1 MTARSSETYRPGSGT
16 GWALGALGLFV
27 ITEAILL
34 MAGEDLYWIST
45 GCLTILLAVAGWA
58 IGHYRS
64 LFEKSLGELT
74 AMSDIGGTPTQFRHV
89 DKWTRTL
96 FDFWPWP
103 FVSAMIVGVLWIATL
118 LALEPAFT
126 KHWLNVGVIVF
137 FVPIVIVG
145 AWGSF
150 IAVGAVW
157 AVVET
162 AKGGLEA
169 PFSVVRDP
177 VIAEIEHGWRSAG
190 FFIVVV
196 YVMLLIA
203 FSKGPHGLEG
213 YLLGW
218 LAVFAVFPLLWWVAG
233 GYQLHRMLTDLK
245 DDNIA
250 IARTDVAKLADAIA
264 GESSEVTLQ
273 EFNAALDIE
282 AKVEAMPA
290 WPSAP
295 GGVASFVVAMIPIA
309 IQSSLVY
316 AGIAESL

>member
-1 MTARSSETYRPGSGT
+1 MTARSSESYRPGSGT
-16 GWALGALGLFV
+16 KWALGALSLFV
-27 ITEAILL
+27 ITEAVLL
-34 MAGEDLYWIST
+34 LAGEDPYWIST

-74 AMSDIGGTPTQFRHV
+74 AMSDIKGERAQSEHV
-89 DKWTRTL
+89 NTWTGTL

-103 FVSAMIVGVLWIATL
+103 FVCTMVVGVSWIATL
-118 LALEPAFT
+118 LVLEPAFPE
-126 KHWLNVGVIVF
+126 HWLNIGVAVF
-137 FVPIVIVG
+137 FVPIVVVG

-162 AKGGLEA
+162 TKDGLKA

-177 VIAEIEHGWRSAG
+177 VIAGIEHGWRSAG

-196 YVMLLIA
+196 YVMLLTA
-203 FSKGPHGLEG
+203 FSQGPHGLDG
-213 YLLGW
+213 YLLAW
-218 LAVFAVFPLLWWVAG
+218 LFVFAVFPLLWWGVG
-233 GYQLHRMLTDLK
+233 GFQLHRMLIDLK
-245 DDNIA
+245 DDNIT
-250 IARTDVAKLADAIA
+250 IARADVAKLAVALA
-264 GESSEVTLQ
+264 GDSSDVTLQ

-295 GGVASFVVAMIPIA
+295 GGIASFVVAIVPIA

-316 AGIAESL
+316 AGVAESL

>member
-1 MTARSSETYRPGSGT
+1 MTARAFESHQLGSAT
-16 GWALGALGLFV
+16 KWALGGLALFV

-34 MAGEDLYWIST
+34 LAGEDPYWIST

-64 LFEKSLGELT
+64 LFEKSLGALT
-74 AMSDIGGTPTQFRHV
+74 AMTTIGGTSKATEHV
-89 DKWTRTL
+89 NKWTGAL
-96 FDFWPWP
+96 FDFVPWP
-103 FVSAMIVGVLWIATL
+103 LVSVMVVGAVWIATL
-118 LALEPAFT
+118 LALDPAFT
-126 KHWLNVGVIVF
+126 NQWLNVGVTLF
-137 FVPIVIVG
+137 FAPIVIVG

-162 AKGGLEA
+162 ANSGLTA

-177 VIAEIEHGWRSAG
+177 VVAGIERGWRGAG
-190 FFIVVV
+190 LFIVVV
-196 YVMLLIA
+196 YVMLLTA
-203 FSKGPHGLEG
+203 FSQGPHGLDG
-213 YLLGW
+213 YLLPW
-218 LAVFAVFPLLWWVAG
+218 LAVFAIFPLLWWVAG
-233 GYQLHRMLTDLK
+233 SFQLHRMLTDLK
-245 DDNIA
+245 EDNIT
-250 IARTDVAKLADAIA
+250 IARTDVMRLAEALA
-264 GESSEVTLQ
+264 GDSSDVTLQ

-295 GGVASFVVAMIPIA
+295 GGVASFVVAMVPIA

-316 AGIAESL
+316 AGVVETL

>member
-1 MTARSSETYRPGSGT
+1 MTARFSESYRPGSGT
-16 GWALGALGLFV
+16 KWALGAFGLFV

-34 MAGEDLYWIST
+34 LAGEDPYWISA

-74 AMSDIGGTPTQFRHV
+74 AMSDIGGTRAQSEHV
-89 DKWTRTL
+89 EKWTARL

-103 FVSAMIVGVLWIATL
+103 FVCVMIVGVLWSATL
-118 LALEPAFT
+118 LALEPAFP

-137 FVPIVIVG
+137 FVPIVVVG

-157 AVVET
+157 AVVE
-162 AKGGLEA
+162 AANGGLEA

-203 FSKGPHGLEG
+203 FSQGPHGLDQ

-218 LAVFAVFPLLWWVAG
+218 LAVFAAFPLLWWVAG
-233 GYQLHRMLTDLK
+233 GFQLHRMLTDLK
-245 DDNIA
+245 ADNIT
-250 IARTDVAKLADAIA
+250 IARTDVARLADALA
-264 GESSEVTLQ
+264 GDSPDVTLQ
-273 EFNAALDIE
+273 EFNAALEIE

-295 GGVASFVVAMIPIA
+295 GGVVSLVFAIIPVA
-309 IQSSLVY
+309 IQSSLFY
-316 AGIAESL
+316 AGIAGSP